1 MADIDRIIAEMGPAL
16 MRVAAAYE
24 RDPGLRE
31 DLLQDMLIAISR
43 SLPRLRDAA
52 KLKPFVFRIAHN
64 KGVDHV
70 ARHAGEPQTEQ
81 APEDL
86 PRPDGSP
93 EEHMIARQRAE
104 RLQAAVRRLE
114 LPYRQVIAL
123 LLEDLTYTEI
133 AETLGIGVSNVGVR
147 INRAKQL
154 LKKALNHDR

>member
-1 MADIDRIIAEMGPAL
+1 MTDIDRIIAEMGPAL

-43 SLPRLRDAA
+43 SLPRLRDEARIR
-52 KLKPFVFRIAHN
+52 PFVFRIAHN

-70 ARHAGEPQTEQ
+70 ARHAAEPETGE

-86 PRPDGSP
+86 PRPDSSP
-93 EEHMIARQRAE
+93 EEHLIAAQRAQ

-123 LLEDLTYTEI
+123 LLEDLTYAEI

-147 INRAKQL
+147 INRAKPL
-154 LKKALNHDR
+154 LRSLLDHE